1 MKKLVTLSATTLTA
15 SNEFFHHASER
26 TRPSFADL
34 YETKATSAVRKFNKT
49 GEAVTI
55 TRFDHYLWVICVN
68 DDSVVMDATSNGVIH
83 KTVVLDIN

>member
-34 YETKATSAVRKFNKT
+34 YETKATTAVRKFNKT
-49 GEAVTI
+49 GETVTT
-55 TRFDHYLWVICVN
+55 TRFDHYLWIIVVTENAVI
-68 DDSVVMDATSNGVIH
+68 MDATSGGVLH